1 RTVLFNTSHG
11 HSSEYLRIPLF
22 CLPCVKQIT
31 ANVKHVGIIL
41 SIMEGGFPFEI
52 KQPRYNKEKKAAI
65 LEARSISSGEIKARR
80 LAEEI

>member
-1 RTVLFNTSHG
+1 MVLVFRP
-11 HSSEYLRIPLF
+11 SSPSQFLR
-22 CLPCVKQIT
+22 KKIT
-31 ANVKHVGIIL
+31 ANVKHFGIIS

-52 KQPRYNKEKKAAI
+52 KQPRYNKETKAAI